1 MDEQRVNVP
10 RTIQDPNY
18 RYTRPVMRVKVEGR
32 GKMIKTII
40 LNLSEIAVDVYRTPE
55 YILRFFG
62 FELGASTQIDTKETN
77 HPKYVII
84 GHRTVDELNN
94 ALDKFINNFVVC
106 GTCSKN
112 PETVLSIKRGVLR
125 FRCNACG
132 YFTTPNA
139 VHKLTKF
146 ILNHPTPNIE
156 VDDEEPQKKGSK
168 GKKQEKEPDDEW
180 SVTTNAD
187 AVQTRQQDLSGG
199 SAVLSG
205 GDDKEDD
212 EKAEPESVTD
222 LVLPPGGNPLAL
234 LSKFWKSNPPKELIE
249 EKVHKLQSDQEWS
262 DVQLFS
268 VVFGSLFDQ
277 DLQKDFLGKAEI
289 MSIFVKRAKD
299 QKQLLICIEKL
310 CQMHPAL
317 IPKLPA
323 ILQEFYNNCN
333 LTEDVVFD
341 WYEEPSKKIPKNL
354 AQQIRDACLPF
365 ITWLESAEVEEEEK
379 EGAV

>member
-1 MDEQRVNVP
+1 MTKSPKRKEA
-10 RTIQDPNY
+10 
-18 RYTRPVMRVKVEGR
+18 KGR
-32 GKMIKTII
+32 
-40 LNLSEIAVDVYRTPE
+40 N
-55 YILRFFG
+55 
-62 FELGASTQIDTKETN
+62 
-77 HPKYVII
+77 
-84 GHRTVDELNN
+84 
-94 ALDKFINNFVVC
+94 
-106 GTCSKN
+106 
-112 PETVLSIKRGVLR
+112 
-125 FRCNACG
+125 
-132 YFTTPNA
+132 
-139 VHKLTKF
+139 
-146 ILNHPTPNIE
+146 
-156 VDDEEPQKKGSK
+156 KK
-168 GKKQEKEPDDEW
+168 KEPDDEW